1 MSFGVEESLSNKVY
15 LIKMYFYGGKDK
27 HKNKLPNIF
36 LKEEEKSC

>member
-27 HKNKLPNIF
+27 HKK
-36 LKEEEKSC
+36 